1 MQCSLILLPKQV
13 KNLLLKTVSLQKFFD
28 DHSRSADECVKI
40 IGHDHWEHLLRE
52 SKTDSNVLKSS
63 KLQPYKET
71 GTQQKEIFFGRMKE
85 TSKD

>member
-1 MQCSLILLPKQV
+1 M
-13 KNLLLKTVSLQKFFD
+13 
-28 DHSRSADECVKI
+28 KI

-71 GTQQKEIFFGRMKE
+71 GTQQKEIFLGVMNE
-85 TSKD
+85 GNV